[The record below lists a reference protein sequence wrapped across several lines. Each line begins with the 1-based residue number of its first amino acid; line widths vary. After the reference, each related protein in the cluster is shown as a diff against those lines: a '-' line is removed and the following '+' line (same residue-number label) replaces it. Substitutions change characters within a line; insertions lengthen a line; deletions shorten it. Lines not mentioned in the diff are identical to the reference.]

1 MDGAL
6 QYPDFNEPVIVVGG
20 GLAGLSATLEAYNE
34 GASVILVEGERSLG
48 GNSAKVNVFLEIGYF
63 YCFSPNKDLSR
74 LQASSGMAACNTE
87 AQRVRNISDSTDLF
101 YSDTMASGDRE
112 NDPSLVDVLVS
123 PLFDMAFLRGQ
134 KSFKWKIC

>member
-1 MDGAL
+1 M